1 MAETKIIH
9 ATKQAEVAV
18 TKFIESDIRNE
29 QTSQRNIAGNSVKTS
44 SSNTIEAPGH
54 VVVTNSSDAGQ
65 DTMVNNNVAG
75 NYVLLPL
82 SNRTEAPRHVIVTI
96 SLDAGQNT
104 VVDDNGVRQ
113 GLTDEESDTKT
124 KLLERGV
131 LTAAS
136 ATAAMLS
143 PFLRG
148 VFNHHQ
154 EGDSDGLLGSSRPAG
169 MVVVGVGVP
178 RARSSQRILSSSSA
192 SSSPSFPPDP
202 AVARWPASSSSAAAA
217 STGAPGA
224 VEFLVSVVKERAS
237 VGVDDA
243 TSAKPLGSSQEEMTC
258 GVHDPAKASSEHPPA
273 VSPDE
278 AALSIL
284 HSLKLSEESF
294 KRVLEGSGGEDFLE
308 TLAPSAK
315 AVKVA
320 LHVLCRLCPWSRNR
334 VKAVDVGAV
343 SALVH
348 LLLNEGCGGDRRAC
362 ELAVMAIDH
371 ICGCAEGHLALVA
384 HPTGLAATRLST
396 AGTESTVRALHVVA
410 THTATSAV
418 LQEMLAVGVGARLF
432 FLVQVGASGKRT
444 RARWTTRRSR
454 SCRRRPHH
462 PSAARAAVG
471 ALALVS
477 PCPASFS

>member
-143 PFLRG
+143 HFLKG

-154 EGDSDGLLGSSRPAG
+154 EGYYIILVVFLMTGLILATTATWLARRHSAK
-169 MVVVGVGVP
+169 VVV
-178 RARSSQRILSSSSA
+178 L
-192 SSSPSFPPDP
+192 
-202 AVARWPASSSSAAAA
+202 
-217 STGAPGA
+217 
-224 VEFLVSVVKERAS
+224 
-237 VGVDDA
+237 
-243 TSAKPLGSSQEEMTC
+243 
-258 GVHDPAKASSEHPPA
+258 
-273 VSPDE
+273 
-278 AALSIL
+278 
-284 HSLKLSEESF
+284 
-294 KRVLEGSGGEDFLE
+294 
-308 TLAPSAK
+308 
-315 AVKVA
+315 
-320 LHVLCRLCPWSRNR
+320 
-334 VKAVDVGAV
+334 
-343 SALVH
+343 
-348 LLLNEGCGGDRRAC
+348 
-362 ELAVMAIDH
+362 
-371 ICGCAEGHLALVA
+371 LALVPQVLVA
-384 HPTGLAATRLST
+384 GVITST
-396 AGTESTVRALHVVA
+396 
-410 THTATSAV
+410 
-418 LQEMLAVGVGARLF
+418 
-432 FLVQVGASGKRT
+432 
-444 RARWTTRRSR
+444 
-454 SCRRRPHH
+454 
-462 PSAARAAVG
+462 
-471 ALALVS
+471 
-477 PCPASFS
+477 FS

>member
-154 EGDSDGLLGSSRPAG
+154 EGLGHDSCGTLEASLIDGGIVIQ
-169 MVVVGVGVP
+169 M
-178 RARSSQRILSSSSA
+178 A
-192 SSSPSFPPDP
+192 SLVLPD
-202 AVARWPASSSSAAAA
+202 
-217 STGAPGA
+217 
-224 VEFLVSVVKERAS
+224 VSV
-237 VGVDDA
+237 
-243 TSAKPLGSSQEEMTC
+243 C
-258 GVHDPAKASSEHPPA
+258 C

-308 TLAPSAK
+308 TLACVLRRPSY
-315 AVKVA
+315 
-320 LHVLCRLCPWSRNR
+320 LSRMQGIHLL
-334 VKAVDVGAV
+334 K
-343 SALVH
+343 SAL
-348 LLLNEGCGGDRRAC
+348 
-362 ELAVMAIDH
+362 
-371 ICGCAEGHLALVA
+371 
-384 HPTGLAATRLST
+384 
-396 AGTESTVRALHVVA
+396 
-410 THTATSAV
+410 
-418 LQEMLAVGVGARLF
+418 
-432 FLVQVGASGKRT
+432 
-444 RARWTTRRSR
+444 
-454 SCRRRPHH
+454 
-462 PSAARAAVG
+462 
-471 ALALVS
+471 
-477 PCPASFS
+477 PAMPPRG

>member
-96 SLDAGQNT
+96 SPDAGQNT

-154 EGDSDGLLGSSRPAG
+154 EGYYIIPVL
-169 MVVVGVGVP
+169 
-178 RARSSQRILSSSSA
+178 
-192 SSSPSFPPDP
+192 
-202 AVARWPASSSSAAAA
+202 
-217 STGAPGA
+217 
-224 VEFLVSVVKERAS
+224 FLV
-237 VGVDDA
+237 
-243 TSAKPLGSSQEEMTC
+243 LG
-258 GVHDPAKASSEHPPA
+258 

-308 TLAPSAK
+308 TLAGTPLPPHAVSAPADRPSAK

-343 SALVH
+343 SALVR

-384 HPTGLAATRLST
+384 HPTGLAAVARAATRLST
-396 AGTESTVRALHVVA
+396 AGTESAVRALHAVA

-432 FLVQVGASGKRT
+432 FLVQVGASGKRM
-444 RARWTTRRSR
+444 RAR
-454 SCRRRPHH
+454 
-462 PSAARAAVG
+462 
-471 ALALVS
+471 
-477 PCPASFS
+477 